1 MNFAVEHA
9 KQDPEAS
16 NMIHWRAMKTL
27 QSELVKDFQ
36 VHVTQYCTGGGT
48 TSMAEHAF

>member
-16 NMIHWRAMKTL
+16 STIHWRAMKTL
-27 QSELVKDFQ
+27 QPELVKDFQ
-36 VHVTQYCTGGGT
+36 VRVTQYYTGGGT
-48 TSMAEHAF
+48 TSMAKHVF